1 MAKISEAAKAEC
13 NRMQDKYKVLFDA
26 NKVKLDKLEQDIATM
41 DDELEKAKQKI
52 DLSVLYIK
60 AGAYIANICNI
71 SIKHIDVR
79 SENQLNDGRRYLNK
93 AIILLEEALGN
104 HTDDSLTLND
114 EIHEYIKEQISDEW
128 RYKFICSFGY
138 IIDYFKYCYGEN
150 SKWLQNFIEMEG
162 RFAVVAKNLIDYKSY
177 IKELSPEIEGYA
189 YRVKMM
195 KIVKQLLANTAETYR
210 TRYETTKRIDDMK
223 LALNICATLRRIY
236 IYLNENEESEEQ
248 KKIYDLWKKKLD
260 ADLKQMK

>member
-26 NKVKLDKLEQDIATM
+26 NKVKLDKLEQEIATIE
-41 DDELEKAKQKI
+41 DNLEKAKKKI

-71 SIKHIDVR
+71 SIKYIDVR

-114 EIHEYIKEQISDEW
+114 EIHEYIKEHISDEW

-138 IIDYFKYCYGEN
+138 VIDYFKDCYGEN
-150 SKWLQNFIEMEG
+150 SKWLQNFVEMEG
-162 RFAVVAKNLIDYKSY
+162 RFSVVAKNLIDYKSY

-195 KIVKQLLANTAETYR
+195 KIVKKLLENTAETYR
-210 TRYETTKRIDDMK
+210 TRYETSNRIDDMK
-223 LALNICATLRRIY
+223 TALNLCATLRRIHV
-236 IYLNENEESEEQ
+236 YLNETEESEEQ

-260 ADLKQMK
+260 ADLKKMK